1 MDTEPAVN
9 PFADRV
15 FREPRQPHAS
25 VAGLNDHALGKLLA
39 QFKRLRPDGAAAG
52 PRRALSE
59 PAQLVVSPQPGYGKS
74 HLIGRLF
81 TALESRATLI
91 YVTPFQ
97 SASLCWQSV
106 LLRTVQ
112 ELTFPD
118 RSDAPAAPGVEPP
131 TQLDAFA
138 HGVLAH
144 LVAGLIEQGRVEH
157 PDPAGAAAWLR
168 ENPVEAFSLSDP
180 DHPWAGWMRVVFEHY
195 HRDLENE
202 LRRAGLQT
210 QSPGWLRVL
219 FRYAASR
226 SGDEA
231 RTLAL
236 AWLSGQ
242 ALEPDEAK
250 LLNLRTGELT
260 PADTPDQINE
270 LCWRRLMDF
279 CGLAAFYRPFV
290 FCFDQTEAYGH
301 AAGLARAFGTVV
313 AQIHLLAPNQ
323 MMVVT
328 ANQQPWEETV
338 ARHMET
344 ADRDRFTPLALEG
357 LNRAQA
363 EELVRLRCKAADVSA
378 AQAGAFLANG
388 WLQGKFP
395 TERNRMGT
403 RQFLQVCSTRWEAP
417 ETWWNAQ
424 DRAVAA
430 KKAAEGGKGG
440 RHAELADWLD
450 RYADDLARKPRRLGF
465 NPDAFR
471 WLVEDVAR
479 GRRDRTV
486 ATNPRSV
493 RDDLLPVMWSPPGDG
508 RKVFIGFEAGNN
520 WKRWRSIL
528 QEARA
533 CCVSSPSSP
542 PLDRPGTVMG
552 KAVLFRT
559 AEQMRVPGAR
569 WTIAPEMEAAKKS
582 FFDVVELDGAST
594 AELYAARALYLDA
607 VAGDV
612 PFSPEDVL
620 DFLVTELEPFWG
632 RIEVPLDGVG
642 EEKESA
648 RVLSK
653 TS

>member
-1 MDTEPAVN
+1 MSSATVTDLDIN
-9 PFADRV
+9 PFADWV

-39 QFKRLRPDGAAAG
+39 QFKRLHPEAAAG
-52 PRRALSE
+52 RPITKARRTMGE

-81 TALESRATLI
+81 GALEGRGTLI
-91 YVTPFQ
+91 YVAPFQ
-97 SASLCWQSV
+97 SVSLCWQSV

-112 ELTFPD
+112 ELTFPE
-118 RSDAPAAPGVEPP
+118 RAANPAGGEGS

-144 LVAGLIEQGRVEH
+144 LIAGLIETGRVEH
-157 PDPAGAAAWLR
+157 PEPAGAAAWLR
-168 ENPVEAFSLSDP
+168 TNPVEAFSLADAA
-180 DHPWAGWMRVVFEHY
+180 HPWANWLRVVFEHY
-195 HRDLENE
+195 HREMEGE
-202 LRRAGLQT
+202 LRRAGLQM

-219 FRYAASR
+219 FRYASSR
-226 SGDEA
+226 PDDEA
-231 RTLAL
+231 RTLCL
-236 AWLSGQ
+236 AWFSGQ
-242 ALEPDEAK
+242 ALEPEEAK
-250 LLNLRTGELT
+250 MVGLRTGENT

-279 CGLAAFYRPFV
+279 CQLAAFYRPFV

-301 AAGLARAFGTVV
+301 APGLARCFGTVV

-344 ADRDRFTPLALEG
+344 ADKDRFVPLPLEG

-363 EELVRLRCKAADVSA
+363 EELVRLRCRSWEVPPE
-378 AQAGAFLANG
+378 QVGAFLHGG
-388 WLQGKFP
+388 WLAGKLP

-403 RQFLQVCSTRWEAP
+403 RQFLQLCSARWEDSA
-417 ETWWNAQ
+417 TWWNAQ
-424 DRAVAA
+424 DRAVAQ
-430 KKAAEGGKGG
+430 KWVESGPG
-440 RHAELADWLD
+440 LADLLD
-450 RYADDLARKPRRLGF
+450 RYADDLARKPKRLVY

-479 GRRDRTV
+479 DRPGWTV
-486 ATNPRSV
+486 SANTKSTRG
-493 RDDLLPVMWSPPGDG
+493 DLLPVMWTPPGSG
-508 RKVFIGFEAGNN
+508 QPVFLGFEAGDN
-520 WKRWRSIL
+520 WKRWRAIL

-559 AEQMRVPGAR
+559 AGQSKIPGAR
-569 WTIAPEMEAAKKS
+569 WSVAAEMNEAKAR
-582 FFDVVELDGAST
+582 FFDLIELDAGST
-594 AELYAARALYLDA
+594 AELYAARGLYLDA

-612 PFSPEDVL
+612 PFAAEDVL
-620 DFLVTELEPFWG
+620 DFLVKELEPFWQ
-632 RIEVPLDGVG
+632 RIEAPIEGT
-642 EEKESA
+642 EEGS
-648 RVLSK
+648 
-653 TS
+653 

>member
-1 MDTEPAVN
+1 MTDSTIN
-9 PFADRV
+9 PFADWV
-15 FREPRQPHAS
+15 FREPRQSHTS

-39 QFKRLRPDGAAAG
+39 QFKRLHPDAANGKSSTAV
-52 PRRALSE
+52 RRTMAE

-81 TALESRATLI
+81 GALEGRATLI

-97 SASLCWQSV
+97 SVSLCWQSV
-106 LLRTVQ
+106 VLRTVQ

-118 RSDAPAAPGVEPP
+118 RSEPDPAGGEPP

-144 LVAGLIEQGRVEH
+144 LIAGLIDTGRVEH

-168 ENPVEAFSLSDP
+168 GNPVEAFSLADP
-180 DHPWAGWMRVVFEHY
+180 EHPWSQWMRVVFEHF
-195 HRDLENE
+195 HREMESE
-202 LRRAGLQT
+202 LRRAGLQM

-219 FRYAASR
+219 FRYAASPPD
-226 SGDEA
+226 DEA
-231 RTLAL
+231 RSLCL
-236 AWLSGQ
+236 AWFSGQ

-250 LLNLRTGELT
+250 ALGLRTGEIT

-279 CGLAAFYRPFV
+279 CQLAAFYRPFV

-301 AAGLARAFGTVV
+301 APGLARCFGAVV

-344 ADRDRFTPLALEG
+344 ADKDRFVLLPLEG
-357 LNRAQA
+357 LNRVQA
-363 EELVRLRCKAADVSA
+363 EELVRLRCKVCELPPE
-378 AQAGAFLANG
+378 QVEAFLNGG
-388 WLQGKFP
+388 WLQGKLP

-403 RQFLQVCSTRWEAP
+403 RQFLQLCSTRWEAQ

-424 DRAVAA
+424 DRAVAQ
-430 KKAAEGGKGG
+430 KKAQAGPT
-440 RHAELADWLD
+440 LAGLLD
-450 RYADDLARKPRRLGF
+450 RYADDIARKPRRLLF
-465 NPDAFR
+465 NPDVFR

-479 GRRDRTV
+479 DRPGWKVSSNTK
-486 ATNPRSV
+486 SV
-493 RDDLLPVMWSPPGDG
+493 RDDLLPVMWTPPGDA
-508 RKVFIGFEAGNN
+508 RKVFVGFEAGDN

-528 QEARA
+528 NEARA

-559 AEQMRVPGAR
+559 AEQTRIPGAR
-569 WTIAPEMEAAKKS
+569 WSIAAEMNEAKER
-582 FFDVVELDGAST
+582 FFDLIELDAGST

-607 VAGDV
+607 VAGDL
-612 PFSPEDVL
+612 PFAAEDVL
-620 DFLVTELEPFWG
+620 DFLVKELEPFWQ
-632 RIEVPLDGVG
+632 RVEAPLDGAAEG
-642 EEKESA
+642 GQD
-648 RVLSK
+648 
-653 TS
+653 

>member
-1 MDTEPAVN
+1 MDTDLAVN

-39 QFKRLRPDGAAAG
+39 QFRRLAPDGAAAG
-52 PRRALSE
+52 KRRTLSE
-59 PAQLVVSPQPGYGKS
+59 PAQLVASPQPGYGKS
-74 HLIGRLF
+74 HLLGRLF
-81 TALESRATLI
+81 AALEGRATLI
-91 YVTPFQ
+91 YLAPFQ

-118 RSDAPAAPGVEPP
+118 RADARAAAGLEPP

-144 LVAGLIEQGRVEH
+144 LVAGLMEQGRVEH

-168 ENPVEAFSLSDP
+168 DNPVEAFSLADP
-180 DHPWAGWMRVVFEHY
+180 DHPWAAWMRAVFEHY
-195 HRDLENE
+195 YRDLENE

-210 QSPGWLRVL
+210 QSSGWLRVL

-226 SGDEA
+226 PDDEA
-231 RTLAL
+231 RVLAL
-236 AWLSGQ
+236 AWFSGQ

-250 LLNLRTGELT
+250 TLGLRTGELT

-301 AAGLARAFGTVV
+301 TLGLARAFGTVI

-323 MMVVT
+323 MTVVT

-338 ARHMET
+338 AKHMET

-363 EELVRLRCKAADVSA
+363 EELVRLRCKAADVPA

-388 WLQGKFP
+388 WLAGRFP

-403 RQFLQVCSTRWEAP
+403 RQFLQQCSTRWEAP

-424 DRAVAA
+424 DRAVAE
-430 KKAAEGGKGG
+430 KKAVAGDDKNS
-440 RHAELADWLD
+440 ELAGWLD

-486 ATNPRSV
+486 STNGHSV
-493 RDDLLPVMWSPPGDG
+493 RDDLLPVVWTPPGDG

-520 WKRWRSIL
+520 WKRWRAIL

-542 PLDRPGTVMG
+542 PLDRPGTVVG

-569 WTIAPEMEAAKKS
+569 WMIAEEMEAAQKS
-582 FFDVVELDGAST
+582 FFDVIEVDAGST

-620 DFLVTELEPFWG
+620 DFLVTELEPFWQ
-632 RIEVPLDGVG
+632 RIEAPLAKGEDGG
-642 EEKESA
+642 SA
-648 RVLSK
+648 
-653 TS
+653 

>member
-1 MDTEPAVN
+1 MDTDLPFN

-15 FREPRQPHAS
+15 FREPRQPHTS

-39 QFKRLRPDGAAAG
+39 QFKRLHPAAADPGAARSSMP
-52 PRRALSE
+52 PRRTMTMAE

-74 HLIGRLF
+74 HLLGRLF
-81 TALESRATLI
+81 SSLEGRATLI
-91 YVTPFQ
+91 HVTPFQ

-112 ELTFPD
+112 ELIFPE
-118 RSDAPAAPGVEPP
+118 RAGEAGLATAADGEPP

-144 LVAGLIEQGRVEH
+144 LVAGLIDAGRVEH
-157 PDPAGAAAWLR
+157 TDPAGAAAWLR
-168 ENPVEAFSLSDP
+168 GNPVEAFSLADP
-180 DHPWAGWMRVVFEHY
+180 ESLWAQWMRAVFEHFY
-195 HRDLENE
+195 RDMENE

-226 SGDEA
+226 PEDEA
-231 RTLAL
+231 RSLCL
-236 AWLSGQ
+236 AWFSGQ

-250 LLNLRTGELT
+250 SIGLRAGEIT

-279 CGLAAFYRPFV
+279 CQLAAFYRPFV

-301 AAGLARAFGTVV
+301 APGLARCFGTVV

-344 ADRDRFTPLALEG
+344 ADKDRFAPLPLEG

-363 EELVRLRCKAADVSA
+363 EELVRQRCKNGEVPA
-378 AQAGAFLANG
+378 AQVGAFLNGG
-388 WLQGKFP
+388 WLQDKFP

-403 RQFLQVCSTRWEAP
+403 RQFLQICSTRWEHA

-424 DRAVAA
+424 DRAVAE
-430 KKAAEGGKGG
+430 KKAATPAGPT
-440 RHAELADWLD
+440 LAGLLD
-450 RYADDLARKPRRLGF
+450 RYADDLARKPKRLGF
-465 NPDAFR
+465 NPDALR

-479 GRRDRTV
+479 DRPGWKVSSNT
-486 ATNPRSV
+486 RSV
-493 RDDLLPVMWSPPGDG
+493 RDDLLPVMWTPPGDG
-508 RKVFIGFEAGNN
+508 RKVFVGFEAGDN
-520 WKRWRSIL
+520 WKRWRAIL

-542 PLDRPGTVMG
+542 PLDRPGTLMG

-559 AEQMRVPGAR
+559 AGQTVIPGVRWSIAGEINAAR
-569 WTIAPEMEAAKKS
+569 ET
-582 FFDVVELDGAST
+582 FFDLIELDAGST
-594 AELYAARALYLDA
+594 AELYAARGLYLDA
-607 VAGDV
+607 VAGDLA
-612 PFSPEDVL
+612 FSAEDVL
-620 DFLVTELEPFWG
+620 DFLVRELEPFWQ
-632 RIEVPLDGVG
+632 RIEAPLDGAG
-642 EEKESA
+642 A
-648 RVLSK
+648 DGA
-653 TS
+653 